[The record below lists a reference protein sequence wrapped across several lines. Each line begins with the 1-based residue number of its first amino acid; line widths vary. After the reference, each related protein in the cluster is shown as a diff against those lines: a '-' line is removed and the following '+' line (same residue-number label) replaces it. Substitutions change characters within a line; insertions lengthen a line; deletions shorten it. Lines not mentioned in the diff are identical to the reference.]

1 MRYVPQLDGV
11 RAICVALTITNHI
24 GPTAWYVNGTL
35 GVDVFFALSGF
46 LITTLLIG
54 EDRTTGRVCLKC
66 FYARRFF
73 RIAPLYYLTIALYAI
88 TAYVLFVRGIDLSRL
103 PQMKAAAPAV
113 LIFMGEHLPPAAGTL
128 LGHTWTLG
136 IEEKY
141 YILWPLLFVASRQL
155 RYALRVGLLAAAVL
169 GCWIFLA
176 NNGAR
181 GYGGIGIGSLL
192 AFVYARNSS
201 QVRRTMVSIP
211 TWVFASAFVLC
222 YMATL
227 ATQNS
232 IPSHFALTAVSG
244 LLIVSLVERRSILRN
259 VLSSAP
265 FVFVG
270 KRTYGIYL
278 LHVLVANA
286 VTTTLAHRHLDLS
299 WPIRGALAFA
309 GAVLLASIA
318 KFLLEDPMIDVGRR
332 MARRMLDSQRVSD
345 VAQSEHS

>member
-1 MRYVPQLDGV
+1 MRYAPQLDGV
-11 RAICVALTITNHI
+11 RAICVALTISNHI

-54 EDRTTGRVCLKC
+54 EDRTTGRICLKC

-88 TAYVLFVRGIDLSRL
+88 TSYVLFARGIDLTRL
-103 PQMKAAAPAV
+103 SQMRAAAPAV
-113 LIFMGEHLPPAAGTL
+113 LVFMGEYRPEAAGTL

-141 YILWPLLFVASRQL
+141 YILWPLLFVAMRQL
-155 RYALRVGLLAAAVL
+155 RYALLVSLLAAVTL
-169 GCWIFLA
+169 GCWLFLVQE
-176 NNGAR
+176 GAR
-181 GYGGIGIGSLL
+181 GYGGIAIGSLL
-192 AFVYARNSS
+192 AVVYAQNSS
-201 QVRRTMVSIP
+201 KARRTIVSIP
-211 TWVFASAFVLC
+211 TWVFASVLVLC
-222 YMATL
+222 YLATL
-227 ATQNS
+227 ATHNS
-232 IPSHFALTAVSG
+232 LASHFALTGVSG
-244 LLIVSLVERRSILRN
+244 LLIVSLVERRGVLCR

-286 VTTTLAHRHLDLS
+286 VTTVLAHRHLDLA

-309 GAVLLASIA
+309 GAVLVASIA
-318 KFLLEDPMIDVGRR
+318 KFVLEDPMIDVGKRISRR
-332 MARRMLDSQRVSD
+332 LLGPPRVSD
-345 VAQSEHS
+345 VAHSEHP